1 MYFAPHIL
9 QVKVNKEPEFDD
21 LGNPVI
27 NDNNEWEEIGPCS
40 CYDNGQMKQVSV
52 NGSMIDFSYHI
63 VYEGRAVLPGE
74 EIEVIDH
81 NGNKRGDGK
90 VIKIAR
96 CNYFNYSEIWV

>member
-9 QVKVNKEPEFDD
+9 KAKVEKGPEFDD

-27 NDNNEWEEIGPCS
+27 NDNNEWEKIGPCR
-40 CYDNGQMKQVSV
+40 CDDNGQMKQVSV
-52 NGSMIDFSYHI
+52 NGSMTDFSYHI
-63 VYEGRAVLPGE
+63 VYEGKDVLPGV
-74 EIEVIDH
+74 EVAVFDS
-81 NGNKRGDGK
+81 NGDIRGHGK